1 MTSDLMWFM
10 VFLNSLNRL
19 MLKMILN
26 AVLLF
31 LIGIQA
37 ASAQIVDLDSL
48 LVEINKPQLEKTKK
62 VDLLNLL
69 SAQYTAKDISK
80 NDSVL
85 KEAIN
90 LSKSTGYNEGL
101 IDALNN
107 YGAYFYQTG
116 KYEEALKFS
125 LQSKSIQDSLDTNY
139 GQIRTINN
147 LGRIYDLMNE
157 PEKAIENYD
166 LSLKL
171 LKTENPNHPQLPATH
186 FYLGSALEQL
196 TNYDEAAFHYKAAK
210 SIAKREGYKVGIAI
224 AEGSLGRVYTKSK
237 RFKDAIRSLNNALDY
252 FTETNQKTN
261 QAHTY
266 LNLAEVYA
274 GLKDFK
280 KAIDYNN
287 KALEIYEA
295 QGTNFRQLRYVY
307 SNQSEY
313 YSNIQDYKRSSEYLK
328 KLYEVKDS
336 VFSEE
341 QMKTIEDLR
350 TKYDTE
356 KAINL
361 KEIAEQEAKIAKTEA
376 KQNQLYFTASS
387 VVLLLLLFT
396 FLTYFKQQQTKRK
409 KELIASELKAAQ
421 KQLALEKQ
429 YRNSELKAL
438 KSQMNPH
445 FVFNALNSIQ
455 DYILSNERN
464 LASDYLGKFSDL
476 VRRYLKFSDELSI
489 TLSDEIASLKLYLEL
504 EQLRFEDYLQTDIIV
519 DEVLDM
525 DNTKI
530 PTMLVQPY
538 VENAIKHGLL
548 HKKGTCILTV
558 QFLNFDKNFVQCII
572 EDNGIGRKKANEIK
586 AKQLRFHKSFALKA
600 NQSRLELLN
609 YKSKHKIGVQ
619 IEDLGDAE
627 DPKGTRVTINIP
639 IQ

>member
-1 MTSDLMWFM
+1 MLKSLLKF
-10 VFLNSLNRL
+10 VFLS
-19 MLKMILN
+19 
-26 AVLLF
+26 
-31 LIGIQA
+31 LIGLQFT
-37 ASAQIVDLDSL
+37 SAQIVDLDSL
-48 LVEINKPQLEKTKK
+48 LIEINKQQLGKTKK

-90 LSKSTGYNEGL
+90 LSKSIGYNEGL

-116 KYEEALKFS
+116 KYEEALRFS
-125 LQSKSIQDSLDTNY
+125 LQSKRIQDSLDTNY

-157 PEKAIENYD
+157 PEKAIENYN

-171 LKTENPNHPQLPATH
+171 LKNENPNHPQLPATH
-186 FYLGSALEQL
+186 FYLGSANEQL
-196 TNYDEAAFHYKAAK
+196 TNYDDAEFHYKTAK
-210 SIAKREGYKVGIAI
+210 TIAKREGYNVGIAI

-252 FTETNQKTN
+252 FTENNQKTN

-266 LNLAEVYA
+266 LNLAEAYA

-280 KAIDYNN
+280 KAIAYNN

-328 KLYEVKDS
+328 KFYEVKDS

-341 QMKTIEDLR
+341 QMKSIEDLK

-361 KEIAEQEAKIAKTEA
+361 KEIAEQEAKIAKSEA
-376 KQNQLYFTASS
+376 KQNQLYFIGSV
-387 VVLLLLLFT
+387 VVLLLLLLT
-396 FLTYFKQQQTKRK
+396 FLTYFKQQKTKRK
-409 KELIASELKAAQ
+409 NELIASELKATQ

-429 YRNSELKAL
+429 YRTSELKAL

-489 TLSDEIASLKLYLEL
+489 TLSDEVDSLKLYLEL
-504 EQLRFEDYLQTDIIV
+504 EQLRFEEHLQTTFKV
-519 DEVLDM
+519 DETLDIEHIR
-525 DNTKI
+525 I
-530 PTMLVQPY
+530 PTMLIQPY

-548 HKKGTCILTV
+548 HKKGTSKLQV
-558 QFLNFDKNFVQCII
+558 QFLNYDENFVQCIV
-572 EDNGIGRKKANEIK
+572 EDNGIGRKKASEIK

-609 YKSKHKIGVQ
+609 YKSKHKIAVD
-619 IEDLGDAE
+619 IEDLGHVDN
-627 DPKGTRVTINIP
+627 PKGTRVTINIP
-639 IQ
+639 RHK

>member
-1 MTSDLMWFM
+1 MLKSLLKF
-10 VFLNSLNRL
+10 VFLS
-19 MLKMILN
+19 
-26 AVLLF
+26 
-31 LIGIQA
+31 LIGLQFT
-37 ASAQIVDLDSL
+37 SAQIVDLDSL
-48 LVEINKPQLEKTKK
+48 LIEINKQQLEKTKK

-90 LSKSTGYNEGL
+90 LSKSIGYNEGL

-116 KYEEALKFS
+116 KYEEALRFS
-125 LQSKSIQDSLDTNY
+125 LQSKRIQDSLDTNY

-157 PEKAIENYD
+157 PEKAIENYN

-171 LKTENPNHPQLPATH
+171 LKNENPNHPQLPATH
-186 FYLGSALEQL
+186 FYLGSANEQL
-196 TNYDEAAFHYKAAK
+196 TNYDYAEFHYKAAK
-210 SIAKREGYKVGIAI
+210 TIAKREGYNVGIAI

-252 FTETNQKTN
+252 FTENNQKTN

-266 LNLAEVYA
+266 LNLAEAYA

-280 KAIDYNN
+280 KAIAYNN

-328 KLYEVKDS
+328 KFYEVKDT

-341 QMKTIEDLR
+341 QMKSIEDLK

-361 KEIAEQEAKIAKTEA
+361 KEIAEQEAKIAKSEA
-376 KQNQLYFTASS
+376 KQNQLYFIGSV
-387 VVLLLLLFT
+387 VVLLLLLLT
-396 FLTYFKQQQTKRK
+396 FLTYFKQQKTKRK
-409 KELIASELKAAQ
+409 NELIASELKATQ

-429 YRNSELKAL
+429 YRTSELKAL

-489 TLSDEIASLKLYLEL
+489 TLSDEVDSLKLYLEL
-504 EQLRFEDYLQTDIIV
+504 EQLRFEEHLQTTFKV
-519 DEVLDM
+519 DETLDIEHIR
-525 DNTKI
+525 I
-530 PTMLVQPY
+530 PTMLIQPY

-548 HKKGTCILTV
+548 HKKGTSKLQV
-558 QFLNFDKNFVQCII
+558 QFLNYDENFVQCIV
-572 EDNGIGRKKANEIK
+572 EDNGIGRKKASEIK

-609 YKSKHKIGVQ
+609 YKSKHKIAVD
-619 IEDLGDAE
+619 IEDLGHVDN
-627 DPKGTRVTINIP
+627 PKGTRVTINIP
-639 IQ
+639 RHK

>member
-1 MTSDLMWFM
+1 MLKSLLKF
-10 VFLNSLNRL
+10 VFLS
-19 MLKMILN
+19 
-26 AVLLF
+26 
-31 LIGIQA
+31 LIGLQFT
-37 ASAQIVDLDSL
+37 SAQIVDLDSL
-48 LVEINKPQLEKTKK
+48 LIEINKQQLEKTKK

-90 LSKSTGYNEGL
+90 LSKSIGYNEGL

-116 KYEEALKFS
+116 KYEEALRFS
-125 LQSKSIQDSLDTNY
+125 LQSKRIQDSLDTNY

-157 PEKAIENYD
+157 PEKAIENYN

-171 LKTENPNHPQLPATH
+171 LKNENPNHPQLPATH
-186 FYLGSALEQL
+186 FYLGSANEQL
-196 TNYDEAAFHYKAAK
+196 TNYDYAEFHYKAAK
-210 SIAKREGYKVGIAI
+210 TIAKREGYNVGIAI

-252 FTETNQKTN
+252 FTENNQKTN

-266 LNLAEVYA
+266 LNLAEAYA

-328 KLYEVKDS
+328 KFYEVKDT

-341 QMKTIEDLR
+341 QMKSIEDLK

-361 KEIAEQEAKIAKTEA
+361 KEIAEQEAKIAKSEA
-376 KQNQLYFTASS
+376 KQNQLYFIGSV
-387 VVLLLLLFT
+387 VVLLLLLLT
-396 FLTYFKQQQTKRK
+396 FLTYFKQQKTKRK
-409 KELIASELKAAQ
+409 NELIASELKATQ

-429 YRNSELKAL
+429 YRTSELKAL

-489 TLSDEIASLKLYLEL
+489 TLSDEVDSLKLYLEL
-504 EQLRFEDYLQTDIIV
+504 EQLRFEEHLQTTFKV
-519 DEVLDM
+519 DETLDIEHIR
-525 DNTKI
+525 I
-530 PTMLVQPY
+530 PTMLIQPY

-548 HKKGTCILTV
+548 HKKGTSKLQV
-558 QFLNFDKNFVQCII
+558 QFLNYDENFVQCIV
-572 EDNGIGRKKANEIK
+572 EDNGIGRKKASEIK

-609 YKSKHKIGVQ
+609 YKSKHKIAVD
-619 IEDLGDAE
+619 IEDLGHVDN
-627 DPKGTRVTINIP
+627 PKGTRVTINIP
-639 IQ
+639 RHK

>member
-1 MTSDLMWFM
+1 MLKSLLKF
-10 VFLNSLNRL
+10 VFLS
-19 MLKMILN
+19 
-26 AVLLF
+26 
-31 LIGIQA
+31 LIGLQFT
-37 ASAQIVDLDSL
+37 SAQIVDLDSL
-48 LVEINKPQLEKTKK
+48 LIEINKQQLEKTKK

-90 LSKSTGYNEGL
+90 LSKSIGYNEGL

-116 KYEEALKFS
+116 KYEEALRFS
-125 LQSKSIQDSLDTNY
+125 LQSKRIQDSLDTNY

-157 PEKAIENYD
+157 PEKAIENYN

-171 LKTENPNHPQLPATH
+171 LKNENPNHPQLPATH
-186 FYLGSALEQL
+186 FYLGSANEQL
-196 TNYDEAAFHYKAAK
+196 TNYDYAEFHYKAAK
-210 SIAKREGYKVGIAI
+210 TIAKREGYNVGIAI

-252 FTETNQKTN
+252 FTENNQKTN

-266 LNLAEVYA
+266 LNLAEAYA

-280 KAIDYNN
+280 KAIAYNN

-328 KLYEVKDS
+328 KFYEVKDS

-341 QMKTIEDLR
+341 QMKSIEDLK

-361 KEIAEQEAKIAKTEA
+361 KEIAEQEAKIAKSEA
-376 KQNQLYFTASS
+376 KQNQLYFIGSV
-387 VVLLLLLFT
+387 VVLLLLLLT
-396 FLTYFKQQQTKRK
+396 FLTYFKQQKTKRK
-409 KELIASELKAAQ
+409 NELIASELKATQ

-429 YRNSELKAL
+429 YRTSELKAL

-489 TLSDEIASLKLYLEL
+489 TLSDEVDSLKLYLEL
-504 EQLRFEDYLQTDIIV
+504 EQLRFEEHLQTTFKV
-519 DEVLDM
+519 DETLDIEHIR
-525 DNTKI
+525 I
-530 PTMLVQPY
+530 PTMLIQPY

-548 HKKGTCILTV
+548 HKKGTSKLQV
-558 QFLNFDKNFVQCII
+558 QFLNYDENFVQCIV
-572 EDNGIGRKKANEIK
+572 EDNGIGRKKASEIK

-609 YKSKHKIGVQ
+609 YKSKHKIAVD
-619 IEDLGDAE
+619 IEDLGHVDN
-627 DPKGTRVTINIP
+627 PKGTRVTINIP
-639 IQ
+639 RHK